1 MVALRPFDKTQDG
14 QAQAFGSETQ
24 ARGGI
29 FTLVQTSRI
38 GKVKI
43 KAAYEVNRRRLMI
56 VVLSVFLGIPVG
68 TSH

>member
-14 QAQAFGSETQ
+14 QAQ
-24 ARGGI
+24 GI

-56 VVLSVFLGIPVG
+56 VVLSVFLRIPVG